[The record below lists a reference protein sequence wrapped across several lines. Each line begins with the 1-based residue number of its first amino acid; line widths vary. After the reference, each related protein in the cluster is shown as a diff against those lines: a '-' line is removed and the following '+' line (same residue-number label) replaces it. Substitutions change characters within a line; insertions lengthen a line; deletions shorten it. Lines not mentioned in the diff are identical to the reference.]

1 MTEMGSTGGGEQ
13 PLRHVR
19 EGMTVVDPD
28 GEQIGSVAEVRM
40 SDPGAVTPESPDA
53 NEVGTALTDF
63 WARENMPE
71 QGRERLARL
80 GYVRIDTRGLFS
92 SDRFAASD
100 EIARVVDDQVHLTIP
115 ADQLLS

>member
-1 MTEMGSTGGGEQ
+1 MTEMGSPGGER

-19 EGMTVVDPD
+19 EGMTVVGPD
-28 GEQIGSVAEVRM
+28 GEEVGTVAEVQM
-40 SDPGAVTPESPDA
+40 SDPGVVTPESQGA
-53 NEVGTALTDF
+53 SGEVGTALTDL
-63 WARENMPE
+63 WSRESMPE

-92 SDRFAASD
+92 RDRFAAGD
-100 EIARVVDDQVHLTIP
+100 EIARVVDDRVHLTLP